1 MPELPLSPY
10 LVLDL
15 TTGRSGPTAVR
26 QLADWGARAIHVET
40 ASRSGPLI
48 NAHRLEADFQNLHR
62 NKESMT
68 LDLKSREGHE
78 VFMRLVDRADV
89 LIENYRPGVTQRL
102 GIAWDDVHARNP
114 RVVYGSI
121 SGFGQTGPY
130 ANRPGFDQIAQG
142 FSGLM
147 SVTGLAGQG
156 PVRAGIAVAD
166 SSSGLYLACGVL
178 TALLERERTGLG
190 RWVRTSLLESM
201 IALMDFQAARW
212 LVDRVCPDQEG
223 NNHPTIAPMGVFPA
237 ADGLFNLA
245 PAGGEMFRKFC
256 DALGVPHLPD
266 MPEFADLRSR
276 AENRGALNVLIAE
289 RTRTRTVAEWVT
301 ILNEAGVPCGPILT
315 VSEMWE
321 DDQVRHLELA
331 QSVDHPELEKVQL
344 VGQPITFGDDPGE
357 RGVRAATA
365 PRGAHTDAVLREL
378 GYHDDEI
385 AALHERNVV

>member
-1 MPELPLSPY
+1 MPGLPLTPY

-26 QLADWGARAIHVET
+26 QLSDWGARAIHIET
-40 ASRSGPLI
+40 RANIGPQI

-62 NKESMT
+62 NKESIT
-68 LDLKSREGHE
+68 LDLKAADGREI
-78 VFMRLVDRADV
+78 FMRLVDRADV
-89 LIENYRPGVTQRL
+89 VIENYRPGVTQRL

-130 ANRPGFDQIAQG
+130 AHRPGFDQIAQG

-178 TALLERERTGLG
+178 AALLERERTGIG

-201 IALMDFQAARW
+201 VALMDFQAARW
-212 LVDRVCPDQEG
+212 LVDGVCPDQEG
-223 NNHPTIAPMGVFPA
+223 NHHPTIAPMGVFPA

-245 PAGGEMFRKFC
+245 PAGGDMFRRFC
-256 DALGVPHLPD
+256 EALGAPHIPD

-276 AENRGALNVLIAE
+276 VANRGALNVLVAE
-289 RTRTRTVAEWVT
+289 RTRTRTVAEW
-301 ILNEAGVPCGPILT
+301 IAIFDDAGVPCGPILT

-321 DDQVRHLELA
+321 DEQVRHLGLA
-331 QSVDHPELEKVQL
+331 QPVDHPELDDVRL
-344 VGQPITFGDDPGE
+344 VGQPLTFADDPAE
-357 RGVRAATA
+357 RGVHRATA
-365 PRGAHTDAVLREL
+365 SRGEHTDAVLREL
-378 GYHDDEI
+378 GYDDDEI
-385 AALHERNVV
+385 TALRERNVV

>member
-1 MPELPLSPY
+1 MSSLPLSPY
-10 LVLDL
+10 MVLDL

-26 QLADWGARAIHVET
+26 QLADWGARAIHIESPST
-40 ASRSGPLI
+40 STPQISS
-48 NAHRLEADFQNLHR
+48 HRLDGDFQNLHR
-62 NKESMT
+62 NKESVT
-68 LDLKSREGHE
+68 LDLKSSDGHE
-78 VFMRLVDRADV
+78 IFMRLVDRADV

-166 SSSGLYLACGVL
+166 SSSGVYLACGVL
-178 TALLERERTGLG
+178 TALLERERTGVG

-212 LVDRVCPDQEG
+212 LVDGVCPGQEG
-223 NNHPTIAPMGVFPA
+223 NHHPTIAPMGVFPA

-256 DALGVPHLPD
+256 DALGVPNLPD
-266 MPEFADLRSR
+266 KPEFADLRSR

-289 RTRTRTVAEWVT
+289 RTRTRTVAEWVA
-301 ILNEAGVPCGPILT
+301 ILNAAGVPCGPILT

-321 DDQVRHLELA
+321 DEQVRHLELA
-331 QSVDHPELEKVQL
+331 QTVDHPDLDTITL
-344 VGQPITFGDDPGE
+344 VGQPLTFGDDPGE
-357 RGVRAATA
+357 RGVHVPTA
-365 PRGAHTDAVLREL
+365 PRGEHTDAVLREL
-378 GYHDDEI
+378 GYDDDGI
-385 AALHERNVV
+385 AALRARNVL